1 MFLVAKNLIV
11 AIAVGWLAPAAAM
24 AQSAQSW
31 EQILVAAKKEGMVSV
46 IGPQG
51 SETRD
56 ALTLVFQKKYP
67 DIRVDLQSMAGNQ
80 IGPKLF
86 NELAAGR
93 NTTDLLI
100 TGTTTALETLLPAKA
115 LVHTW
120 SVEGGANISMC
131 TPRGDRLHLSMQVR
145 TLPR

>member
-1 MFLVAKNLIV
+1 MFLVAKNLII
-11 AIAVGWLAPAAAM
+11 AIAVGSLAPSAAM

-67 DIRVDLQSMAGNQ
+67 DIRVDLQSMAGSQ

-100 TGTTTALETLLPAKA
+100 TGTTTALETLLPWRKR
-115 LVHTW
+115 W
-120 SVEGGANISMC
+120 SRSNHGYPAR
-131 TPRGDRLHLSMQVR
+131 TPRIRASGAAES
-145 TLPR
+145 

>member
-1 MFLVAKNLIV
+1 MFLVARIFL
-11 AIAVGWLAPAAAM
+11 IAVSLG
-24 AQSAQSW
+24 S
-31 EQILVAAKKEGMVSV
+31 LVSSPGMGHSPPSLGPIFTPAKKEGTVSV

-56 ALTLVFQKKYP
+56 ALTLAFQKKYP

-86 NELAAGR
+86 NELATGR
-93 NTTDLLI
+93 NSTDLLI

-115 LVHTW
+115 LVAVKPWLAGPNTQDPSKW
-120 SVEGGANISMC
+120 RGGKL
-131 TPRGDRLHLSMQVR
+131 TF
-145 TLPR
+145 

>member
-1 MFLVAKNLIV
+1 
-11 AIAVGWLAPAAAM
+11 M

-56 ALTLVFQKKYP
+56 ALTMVFQKKYP

-100 TGTTTALETLLPAKA
+100 TGTTTALETLSAGESAGRDQTMAIRPEHPGSKQMARRQA
-115 LVHTW
+115 DFF
-120 SVEGGANISMC
+120 
-131 TPRGDRLHLSMQVR
+131 R
-145 TLPR
+145 